1 MNVFLHYFSIKTKQD
16 IPMIQTAINNFKSVG
31 IIVASRPK
39 MHAFTLGRDGGT
51 VETGSPNKA
60 ILTAP
65 NGCFSEKTNGSIQVT
80 YEANYVDKLNY
91 YGLNYID
98 AFFRGLKVL
107 FIMESFIIRRHG
119 HT

>member
-1 MNVFLHYFSIKTKQD
+1 MVQIAT
-16 IPMIQTAINNFKSVG
+16 NNFKSVG

-51 VETGSPNKA
+51 VETDSPNKA

-91 YGLNYID
+91 HV
-98 AFFRGLKVL
+98 FFKTIPVL
-107 FIMESFIIRRHG
+107 TQFIFAV
-119 HT
+119 

>member
-1 MNVFLHYFSIKTKQD
+1 MNVFFYYFFINLKQD
-16 IPMIQTAINNFKSVG
+16 IPMVQIATNNFKSVG

-39 MHAFTLGRDGGT
+39 MHGFTLGRDGGT
-51 VETGSPNKA
+51 VETDSPNKA

-91 YGLNYID
+91 HV
-98 AFFRGLKVL
+98 FLKTIPVL
-107 FIMESFIIRRHG
+107 TQFIFSV
-119 HT
+119 